1 MGASGGPIVYDGVSA
16 KAQLKSDS
24 YVAVRDGINGP
35 VTVPAGVYFVHPDY
49 EIL

>member
-1 MGASGGPIVYDGVSA
+1 MGASGGPIVYDGISA

-35 VTVPAGVYFVHPDY
+35 VAIPSVWAEDRKSVV
-49 EIL
+49 